1 MAKYI
6 TRLRSPFFLNETSA
20 AASGSAD
27 LTIQINGVDQYV
39 ITKNTS
45 GNNVIFEVS
54 ELIRDFLEV
63 TWDGVRPYGSSTLN
77 SLVVTA
83 NITIEFFTGTKEV
96 RASTAQS
103 PIDTVTHTIYGLD
116 SYSEFKEGT
125 NKAIAYGQLLQT
137 NTTMYLPE
145 TGDAYVPKMIDDTNP
160 STQPAAEVQY
170 VTIPDT
176 ILDKQTTTVGGI
188 TITIRRICEPIFDI
202 LRVIFVNKF
211 GALQEFYFNKKNI
224 QSLNVS
230 QESYKS
236 TLISGSSYSTFEH
249 QKYQYNKQASQK
261 ITMNTGYVDEGQ
273 FQAIQQ
279 MMLSEKVWA
288 EIGLTVY
295 PVNVISSSLEKKTRI
310 NDRLVNYS
318 LDFEFAYDVVNNVR

>member
-1 MAKYI
+1 MANYLA
-6 TRLRSPFFLNETSA
+6 RLRSPFFLNETST

-27 LTIQINGVDQYV
+27 LTININSVDQYV

-96 RASTAQS
+96 RAVTPQS
-103 PIDTVTHTIYGLD
+103 ANQTVSHTIYGFD
-116 SYSEFKEGT
+116 AYSEFKEGT
-125 NKAIAYGQLLQT
+125 NKAITSGQLLQT

-145 TGDAYVPKMIDDTNP
+145 TGDAYIPYESSNGVAYSTVADT
-160 STQPAAEVQY
+160 V
-170 VTIPDT
+170 
-176 ILDKQTTTVGGI
+176 LDKQTVIVGGI
-188 TITIRRICEPIFDI
+188 TITIRRICEPIYNI

-273 FQAIQQ
+273 FQPIQQ

-288 EIGLTVY
+288 EIGQTVY